1 MTFLKTCGLALL
13 MLLPTLPHAQE
24 AKFRADILLKA
35 IASDKVDVFLVDG
48 ARRKCH
54 KVKHRPA
61 PDGKNFG
68 TTDEGQP
75 LARFDLTRVSG
86 PGHVTLD
93 GTVHVPWESE
103 LLYDAGPGL
112 NIMKRCG
119 FPTSGIRFNEI
130 TKVFETET
138 AFPYAWELKLT
149 RGYCAKNAIYTNCRN
164 PCLQN
169 VPQGSPVF
177 SFILSKDLAE
187 KISGTSCR

>member
-1 MTFLKTCGLALL
+1 MTFLKACSLALL
-13 MLLPTLPHAQE
+13 MLLPTIPHAQE
-24 AKFRADILLKA
+24 AKFRTDILFKA
-35 IASDKVDVFLVDG
+35 IASEKVEVFLVDG
-48 ARRKCH
+48 ARKKCH
-54 KVKHRPA
+54 RVAHRKA
-61 PDGKNFG
+61 TGGAVFG
-68 TTDEGQP
+68 TTANGGATVEFK
-75 LARFDLTRVSG
+75 LSRVKG
-86 PGHVTLD
+86 R
-93 GTVHVPWESE
+93 GTVTEGGTVNVPWESE

-119 FPTSGIRFNEI
+119 FPTSGLRYNKI
-130 TKVFETET
+130 TKVYETET

-149 RGYCAKNAIYTNCRN
+149 RAYCAKRAIYTNCRN